1 MNVDNDSVDLF
12 DSLANNIAE
21 LAWMVDP
28 SGRVFWSNRQWL
40 EYTGVPNGHMDGWG
54 WKSIHHPDHVS
65 RATSGIMKAVSSG
78 DLVEDQFPLRRHDG
92 EFRWFLCRITPIRN
106 RSGKVVRW
114 LGTNI
119 DIHDT
124 LMHERK
130 LRESQD
136 QLQLGAAVGG
146 LGLGQVDYANNLI
159 EMTPTAMSIFGLPA
173 DQSVA
178 TRDEIHSLIHPDDW
192 PSLHQTLEAAL
203 RGESNGI
210 MQCEHRVLRPDQ
222 TVRWVNVRKHFF
234 FDEDRNP
241 SRALVAVQDITARV
255 EREQEL
261 EVAKREA
268 DAASRAK
275 SDFLANMSHEIRS
288 PMAAIL
294 GYADLIQPSSPGDA
308 EMIETI
314 RQNGRFLLSL
324 INDILDLSRIE
335 AGKMDLDLLEFSPIE
350 LVESV
355 ASLMSVRAAEKSLD
369 FLTEYE
375 TPIPSTIKS
384 DPLRIRQILIN
395 LVGNAIKFTD
405 AGQVRLVTRYE
416 RSLAQLSFAVIDTGV
431 GIDAEN
437 QKRLFQN
444 FEQADNSIVRQYGGS
459 GLGLSISKQLAE
471 MLGGDIEM
479 TSSPN
484 QGSTFR
490 LILTGIESMDA
501 RLVNLNDRDVS
512 VRDAGHRRTDAPDR
526 LPATSQTAEP
536 FRSGLRALV
545 VDDRRDIRFLTARF
559 IEKLNG
565 CVVEASSGREAV
577 RILTASPSAAEQ
589 FDVVLMDV
597 QMPEMDGLT
606 ATKALRHANVTLP
619 IIALTANAMDS
630 DRDACLAA
638 GYTDYLSKPVDS
650 IKLTEVLKRYCGT

>member
-1 MNVDNDSVDLF
+1 MNANDDSVDLF

-28 SGRVFWSNRQWL
+28 RGRVFWSNRQWL
-40 EYTGVPNGHMDGWG
+40 EYTGVPNDHMDGWG

-92 EFRWFLCRITPIRN
+92 EFRWFLCRITPIRD

-119 DIHDT
+119 DIHDR
-124 LMHERK
+124 LMHERA
-130 LRESQD
+130 LRESQE

-146 LGLGQVDYANNLI
+146 LGLGQVDYVDNRITL
-159 EMTPTAMSIFGLPA
+159 TPTAMSIFGLPA
-173 DQSVA
+173 DQTVA

-192 PSLHQTLEAAL
+192 PSLHQTLDSAL
-203 RGESNGI
+203 RGESNGV
-210 MQCEHRVLRPDQ
+210 MQCEHRILRPDQ
-222 TVRWVNVRKHFF
+222 TIRWVNVRKHFI
-234 FDEDRNP
+234 FDEDQNV
-241 SRALVAVQDITARV
+241 SRALLAVQDVTARV

-294 GYADLIQPSSPGDA
+294 GYADLIRPSSSDDA

-314 RQNGRFLLSL
+314 RRNGRFLLSL

-335 AGKMDLDLLEFSPIE
+335 AGKMELDLVVFSPVE

-355 ASLMSVRAAEKSLD
+355 ASLMGIRAAEKSLE

-375 TPIPSTIKS
+375 TLIPSAIKS

-405 AGQVRLVTRYE
+405 AGRVRVVTRDDPPAGE
-416 RSLAQLSFAVIDTGV
+416 LSFAIVDTGV
-431 GIDAEN
+431 GIDIES
-437 QKRLFQN
+437 QMRLFQN

-459 GLGLSISKQLAE
+459 GLGLSISKRLAE
-471 MLGGDIEM
+471 MLGGNIEVM
-479 TSSPN
+479 SSPN
-484 QGSTFR
+484 QGSTFFFT
-490 LILTGIESMDA
+490 LPGINSTDSQ
-501 RLVNLNDRDVS
+501 LVDVHCRGVS
-512 VRDAGHRRTDAPDR
+512 PPRTDDWPSETEEASR
-526 LPATSQTAEP
+526 GKQIAEP
-536 FRSGLRALV
+536 PIRPGLRALV
-545 VDDRRDIRFLTARF
+545 VDDRRDIRFLTAHF
-559 IEKLNG
+559 IQKLG
-565 CVVEASSGREAV
+565 GIVVEASSGREAV
-577 RILTASPSAAEQ
+577 RILTASESAAEQ
-589 FDVVLMDV
+589 FDVILMDV

-606 ATKALRHANVTLP
+606 ATKALREVNVTLP

-630 DRDACLAA
+630 DRDDCLAA

-650 IKLTEVLKRYCGT
+650 ATLTATLKRYFAT